1 MTATVQDSGL
11 IDISLQGYQFTWSKS
26 VGIGNFVEELLDS
39 AMANSSWWSM
49 FRDVSLHN
57 LVARITDQSPLL
69 VQCTTIP
76 NEVYRNHFKFENS
89 WLQELDLSD
98 VVHHGCLTG
107 SSDAPFKQRK
117 FNFFKR
123 QLMLLKDSARNQT
136 SLHWFAGL

>member
-57 LVARITDQSPLL
+57 LVARSTDQSPLS
-69 VQCTTIP
+69 TIG
-76 NEVYRNHFKFENS
+76 S
-89 WLQELDLSD
+89 M
-98 VVHHGCLTG
+98 HH
-107 SSDAPFKQRK
+107 
-117 FNFFKR
+117 
-123 QLMLLKDSARNQT
+123 DSK
-136 SLHWFAGL
+136 